1 MKGHF
6 SLVDIFGHLW
16 AASAVLPKPLDVGSA
31 GGFVRQLCPAVGSA
45 LT

>member
-6 SLVDIFGHLW
+6 SLVDIFGHL
-16 AASAVLPKPLDVGSA
+16 ASAVLPKPLDVGSA